1 MKNKNLI
8 FSFLTVVTLTIGA
21 GCLWT
26 SCDDWTETEQVDY
39 GVTTPDGQ
47 NPELYARYTQAVRNY
62 KSRKHYAVCVRFDN
76 GHSGDGE
83 KDFLR
88 SMPDSIDAVI
98 LENAATLNSADLEDI
113 PVLQTNFATKVLFSF
128 NLTSIKENAE
138 SSGQEIKTLLAPA
151 LEQMVSAI
159 TDNGLDG
166 ASISYTGDIG
176 LGNNAAVNA
185 SITEMRQLLL
195 DKITPLAKNGK
206 IFFLESNPLFIPEAN
221 QDVFTRYVLNTT
233 SSKNASQLRLLINEA
248 IYYAGI
254 PSDKL
259 LITGDPELTT
269 TDNNDGLVSQ
279 VPFFA
284 IQVID
289 CGPIGGLM
297 IQNVAADYSHANIT
311 YKETRGAIQTLN
323 PSPLK

>member
-1 MKNKNLI
+1 MKYPQLSLRETNAPYMEEMKTAAAEVIEGGWYIRGKYVSRLEEQ
-8 FSFLTVVTLTIGA
+8 LCAYL
-21 GCLWT
+21 GC
-26 SCDDWTETEQVDY
+26 
-39 GVTTPDGQ
+39 
-47 NPELYARYTQAVRNY
+47 R
-62 KSRKHYAVCVRFDN
+62 YAVATGN
-76 GHSGDGE
+76 GLDALRLMLRAYIEMGVMQPGDE
-83 KDFLR
+83 
-88 SMPDSIDAVI
+88 VI
-98 LENAATLNSADLEDI
+98 VPSNTYVAS
-113 PVLQTNFATKVLFSF
+113 VL
-128 NLTSIKENAE
+128 
-138 SSGQEIKTLLAPA
+138 
-151 LEQMVSAI
+151 AI

-221 QDVFTRYVLNTT
+221 RDVFTRYVLNTT

-259 LITGDPELTT
+259 LITGDPELMT
-269 TDNNDGLVSQ
+269 TDNNDGPVSQ

>member
-151 LEQMVSAI
+151 LEQMVSARPPK
-159 TDNGLDG
+159 TKDDN
-166 ASISYTGDIG
+166 
-176 LGNNAAVNA
+176 
-185 SITEMRQLLL
+185 
-195 DKITPLAKNGK
+195 
-206 IFFLESNPLFIPEAN
+206 
-221 QDVFTRYVLNTT
+221 FTRPKRAVEVEAALKEVTGSEVHVDYKDGKGSLKIDFYSDDMLQKFV
-233 SSKNASQLRLLINEA
+233 SLLGM
-248 IYYAGI
+248 Y
-254 PSDKL
+254 
-259 LITGDPELTT
+259 DPE
-269 TDNNDGLVSQ
+269 G
-279 VPFFA
+279 
-284 IQVID
+284 
-289 CGPIGGLM
+289 
-297 IQNVAADYSHANIT
+297 
-311 YKETRGAIQTLN
+311 
-323 PSPLK
+323 

>member
-21 GCLWT
+21 GCLWI

-98 LENAATLNSADLEDI
+98 LENAVTLNSADLEDI
-113 PVLQTNFATKVLFSF
+113 PVLQTNFATKILFSF

-138 SSGQEIKTLLAPA
+138 SSGQEIKTLLTPA

-159 TDNGLDG
+159 NDNGLDG
-166 ASISYTGDIG
+166 AS
-176 LGNNAAVNA
+176 
-185 SITEMRQLLL
+185 
-195 DKITPLAKNGK
+195 
-206 IFFLESNPLFIPEAN
+206 
-221 QDVFTRYVLNTT
+221 
-233 SSKNASQLRLLINEA
+233 
-248 IYYAGI
+248 
-254 PSDKL
+254 
-259 LITGDPELTT
+259 
-269 TDNNDGLVSQ
+269 
-279 VPFFA
+279 
-284 IQVID
+284 
-289 CGPIGGLM
+289 
-297 IQNVAADYSHANIT
+297 
-311 YKETRGAIQTLN
+311 
-323 PSPLK
+323 

>member
-98 LENAATLNSADLEDI
+98 LENAVTLNSADLEDI

-128 NLTSIKENAE
+128 NLSSIKENAE

-159 TDNGLDG
+159 NDNGLDG

-176 LGNNAAVNA
+176 LGNNATVNA
-185 SITEMRQLLL
+185 SIAEMRQLLL

-206 IFFLESNPLFIPEAN
+206 IFFWKVIHFLFPKRTGMYSPATYSI
-221 QDVFTRYVLNTT
+221 
-233 SSKNASQLRLLINEA
+233 LR
-248 IYYAGI
+248 
-254 PSDKL
+254 
-259 LITGDPELTT
+259 
-269 TDNNDGLVSQ
+269 
-279 VPFFA
+279 
-284 IQVID
+284 
-289 CGPIGGLM
+289 
-297 IQNVAADYSHANIT
+297 
-311 YKETRGAIQTLN
+311 
-323 PSPLK
+323 PLKMPASYIF

>member
-21 GCLWT
+21 GCLWI

-98 LENAATLNSADLEDI
+98 LENAVTLNSADLEDI

-128 NLTSIKENAE
+128 NLSSIKENAE

-159 TDNGLDG
+159 NDNGLDG

-185 SITEMRQLLL
+185 SIAEMRQLLL

-221 QDVFTRYVLNTT
+221 RDVFTRYVLNTT

-248 IYYAGI
+248 IYYAAYRPA
-254 PSDKL
+254 PSRPARGRRL
-259 LITGDPELTT
+259 SPR
-269 TDNNDGLVSQ
+269 
-279 VPFFA
+279 
-284 IQVID
+284 
-289 CGPIGGLM
+289 GPAHRICCLHGRHSSRPCL
-297 IQNVAADYSHANIT
+297 
-311 YKETRGAIQTLN
+311 
-323 PSPLK
+323 

>member
-21 GCLWT
+21 GCLWI

-98 LENAATLNSADLEDI
+98 LENAVTLNSADLEDI
-113 PVLQTNFATKVLFSF
+113 PVLQTNFATKILFSF

-138 SSGQEIKTLLAPA
+138 SSGQEIKTLLTPA
-151 LEQMVSAI
+151 LEKMVSAI
-159 TDNGLDG
+159 NDNGLDG

-185 SITEMRQLLL
+185 SIAEMRQLLL
-195 DKITPLAKNGK
+195 DKITPLAKMENLFSGK
-206 IFFLESNPLFIPEAN
+206 
-221 QDVFTRYVLNTT
+221 
-233 SSKNASQLRLLINEA
+233 
-248 IYYAGI
+248 
-254 PSDKL
+254 
-259 LITGDPELTT
+259 
-269 TDNNDGLVSQ
+269 
-279 VPFFA
+279 
-284 IQVID
+284 
-289 CGPIGGLM
+289 
-297 IQNVAADYSHANIT
+297 
-311 YKETRGAIQTLN
+311 
-323 PSPLK
+323 

>member
-113 PVLQTNFATKVLFSF
+113 PA
-128 NLTSIKENAE
+128 
-138 SSGQEIKTLLAPA
+138 
-151 LEQMVSAI
+151 
-159 TDNGLDG
+159 
-166 ASISYTGDIG
+166 
-176 LGNNAAVNA
+176 
-185 SITEMRQLLL
+185 
-195 DKITPLAKNGK
+195 
-206 IFFLESNPLFIPEAN
+206 
-221 QDVFTRYVLNTT
+221 
-233 SSKNASQLRLLINEA
+233 
-248 IYYAGI
+248 
-254 PSDKL
+254 
-259 LITGDPELTT
+259 
-269 TDNNDGLVSQ
+269 
-279 VPFFA
+279 
-284 IQVID
+284 
-289 CGPIGGLM
+289 
-297 IQNVAADYSHANIT
+297 H
-311 YKETRGAIQTLN
+311 
-323 PSPLK
+323 

>member
-1 MKNKNLI
+1 M
-8 FSFLTVVTLTIGA
+8 
-21 GCLWT
+21 
-26 SCDDWTETEQVDY
+26 Q
-39 GVTTPDGQ
+39 
-47 NPELYARYTQAVRNY
+47 
-62 KSRKHYAVCVRFDN
+62 
-76 GHSGDGE
+76 
-83 KDFLR
+83 
-88 SMPDSIDAVI
+88 
-98 LENAATLNSADLEDI
+98 
-113 PVLQTNFATKVLFSF
+113 
-128 NLTSIKENAE
+128 
-138 SSGQEIKTLLAPA
+138 QEIKTLLAPA

-159 TDNGLDG
+159 NDNGLDG

-176 LGNNAAVNA
+176 LGNNATVNA
-185 SITEMRQLLL
+185 SIAEMRQLLL

-221 QDVFTRYVLNTT
+221 RDVFTRNVLNTT
-233 SSKNASQLRLLINEA
+233 SSKNASQLHLLINEA

-259 LITGDPELTT
+259 LITGDPELMT

>member
-98 LENAATLNSADLEDI
+98 LENAVTLNSADLEDI

-128 NLTSIKENAE
+128 NLSSIKENAE

-159 TDNGLDG
+159 NDNGLDG
-166 ASISYTGDIG
+166 ACLSAINAENQQIIKQTPNFTPKNVKLGVFILFKTNHIRSENNLIKNRTNEKNNQFIFRKISY
-176 LGNNAAVNA
+176 LC
-185 SITEMRQLLL
+185 
-195 DKITPLAKNGK
+195 
-206 IFFLESNPLFIPEAN
+206 
-221 QDVFTRYVLNTT
+221 
-233 SSKNASQLRLLINEA
+233 SK
-248 IYYAGI
+248 
-254 PSDKL
+254 
-259 LITGDPELTT
+259 
-269 TDNNDGLVSQ
+269 
-279 VPFFA
+279 
-284 IQVID
+284 
-289 CGPIGGLM
+289 
-297 IQNVAADYSHANIT
+297 
-311 YKETRGAIQTLN
+311 
-323 PSPLK
+323 

>member
-1 MKNKNLI
+1 
-8 FSFLTVVTLTIGA
+8 
-21 GCLWT
+21 
-26 SCDDWTETEQVDY
+26 
-39 GVTTPDGQ
+39 
-47 NPELYARYTQAVRNY
+47 
-62 KSRKHYAVCVRFDN
+62 
-76 GHSGDGE
+76 
-83 KDFLR
+83 
-88 SMPDSIDAVI
+88 
-98 LENAATLNSADLEDI
+98 
-113 PVLQTNFATKVLFSF
+113 
-128 NLTSIKENAE
+128 
-138 SSGQEIKTLLAPA
+138 
-151 LEQMVSAI
+151 MVSAI
-159 TDNGLDG
+159 NDNGLDG

-185 SITEMRQLLL
+185 SIAEMRQLLL

-221 QDVFTRYVLNTT
+221 RDVFTRYVLNTT

-259 LITGDPELTT
+259 LITGDPELMT

-323 PSPLK
+323 PSPSK

>member
-98 LENAATLNSADLEDI
+98 LE
-113 PVLQTNFATKVLFSF
+113 
-128 NLTSIKENAE
+128 
-138 SSGQEIKTLLAPA
+138 
-151 LEQMVSAI
+151 
-159 TDNGLDG
+159 
-166 ASISYTGDIG
+166 
-176 LGNNAAVNA
+176 
-185 SITEMRQLLL
+185 MR
-195 DKITPLAKNGK
+195 
-206 IFFLESNPLFIPEAN
+206 
-221 QDVFTRYVLNTT
+221 
-233 SSKNASQLRLLINEA
+233 
-248 IYYAGI
+248 
-254 PSDKL
+254 
-259 LITGDPELTT
+259 
-269 TDNNDGLVSQ
+269 
-279 VPFFA
+279 
-284 IQVID
+284 
-289 CGPIGGLM
+289 
-297 IQNVAADYSHANIT
+297 
-311 YKETRGAIQTLN
+311 
-323 PSPLK
+323 